1 MYVCLCK
8 AVTDRQL
15 DEAIERGD
23 DSLEALQN
31 SLGVA
36 TGCGCCQS
44 FVEQHLEHA
53 GCMGNNAS
61 QPLYYAAG

>member
-15 DEAIERGD
+15 DEAIDNGD
-23 DSLEALQN
+23 NSLEALQS

-44 FVEQHLEHA
+44 FVEQHLERSE
-53 GCMGNNAS
+53 GLNSGGS
-61 QPLYYAAG
+61 QPLFYAAG